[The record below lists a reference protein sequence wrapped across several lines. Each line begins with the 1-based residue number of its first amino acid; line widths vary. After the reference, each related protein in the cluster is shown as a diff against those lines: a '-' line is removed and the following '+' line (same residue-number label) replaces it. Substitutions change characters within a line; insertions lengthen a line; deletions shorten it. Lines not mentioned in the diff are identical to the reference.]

1 MQKIPK
7 GTLVLF
13 SCLHIITC
21 QAFQYVSLVKL
32 SSLLLVKITI
42 SANTHKKAVTDS
54 NKGKMSIKILCSKMI
69 QNTGKL
75 FHQKN
80 YYMERIT
87 SWSSNHKLF
96 CILLYFSTPLTSN
109 SSSNS
114 TISTSLLTY
123 TQITWNRKGQRTIH
137 RLHHYNLEQ

>member
-1 MQKIPK
+1 MKDHVKETALSPSCYKTTNTSLLII
-7 GTLVLF
+7 TIFFSLLLHSRYTILVDNCCRKYLKVHLYFF

-32 SSLLLVKITI
+32 SSLLLVKTTI

-75 FHQKN
+75 FHQRN

-87 SWSSNHKLF
+87 S
-96 CILLYFSTPLTSN
+96 
-109 SSSNS
+109 
-114 TISTSLLTY
+114 
-123 TQITWNRKGQRTIH
+123 
-137 RLHHYNLEQ
+137 